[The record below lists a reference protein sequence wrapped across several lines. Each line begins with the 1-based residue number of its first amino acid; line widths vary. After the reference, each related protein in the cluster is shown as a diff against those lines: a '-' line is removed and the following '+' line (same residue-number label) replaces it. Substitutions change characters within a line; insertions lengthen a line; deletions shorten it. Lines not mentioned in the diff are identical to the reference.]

1 MAATRKKKASEPS
14 FVLPPTVPVL
24 ISVDLVAFP
33 HVMMSLYIDQPQ
45 SVKAVEAAVAADG
58 HLFVVAH
65 SSENLDGI
73 TLKDIKKVGVLCAV
87 VRMLKLA
94 DGRYKVLVQGRQR
107 ASATKLKERGEFLSA
122 KVELLDSVPFKDS
135 ASSKELLKRIQD
147 NVQLLVEHEYL
158 PEEMLLVMEEIEDP
172 GHLSDIIVAHYKL
185 ELDDAQS
192 ILEELDPVK
201 RLKATDEL
209 IQDDLQSYVI
219 SEGIKDKTREE
230 MAKGQRDYFLREQ
243 LRQIQRELGEGDDVS
258 GDLPQ
263 LRSAL
268 ERRNLPEKA
277 HVEAFRQLSRLERMH
292 SESSEYA
299 MLRTYLEWIADL
311 PWGVKTKDRFELAKA
326 KAILEEEHFG
336 LEKAKDRIL
345 EFLSVRKLKRD
356 SAGPIL
362 CLVGPPGVG
371 KTSLGRSIAHCLNRQ
386 FFRMSLG
393 GVRDEAEIRGH
404 RRTYVGA
411 LPGRIIQGLKEAG
424 SCNPVIMLDEL
435 DKVGADF
442 RGDPAAAL
450 LEILDPNQ
458 NAQFHDH
465 YLNIDFDLSNCL
477 FIATANTTDTIPE
490 ALLDRLEVLT
500 IPGYTALEKRK
511 IAERYLVPRQVADNG
526 LTKLGVTVP
535 TESLDYLV
543 EHYTREA
550 GVRNLDRQVA
560 ALCRRIARLYVET
573 KVVHS
578 TVTPEAIR
586 EWLGP
591 ARFDPEENEHEAM
604 VGLARGL
611 AWTVH
616 GGEVL
621 PVEVSIAAG
630 KGRLTLT
637 GQLGD
642 VMQESAQAAVFYA
655 RANAASLGI
664 PTDFIETHD
673 VHIHLPGGATPK
685 DGPSAGI
692 TIVTALVSAL
702 SGRAVSHEV
711 AMTGEITLRGSVL
724 AIGGLKEK
732 ALAALR
738 YGITR
743 VIIPQ
748 ANVKDLEDI
757 AEEQRAAITF
767 IPVKNVKE
775 VLNEALLPAMK
786 ETESKAT
793 GVSRTLSSTLL
804 LER

>member
-1 MAATRKKKASEPS
+1 MAAARKKKAPEQSLE
-14 FVLPPTVPVL
+14 LPPTVPVL

-45 SVKAVEAAVAADG
+45 SVKAVEAAIAAEG

-65 SSENLDGI
+65 PSEGLDGI
-73 TLKDIKKVGVLCAV
+73 TLKDIKKVGVLCGV

-107 ASATKLKERGEFLSA
+107 ASATKLKERGEYLSA
-122 KVELLDSVPFKDS
+122 KVELLESVPFKENA
-135 ASSKELLKRIQD
+135 ASRELLKRIQG

-158 PEEMLLVMEEIEDP
+158 PEEMLLVIEEIEDP
-172 GHLSDIIVAHYKL
+172 GHLSDIVVAHYKL
-185 ELDDAQS
+185 ELEDAQS
-192 ILEELDPVK
+192 LLEELDPIE
-201 RLKATDEL
+201 RLKATDDL
-209 IQDDLQSYVI
+209 IQADLQSYVI

-243 LRQIQRELGEGDDVS
+243 LRQIQRELGEGDETS
-258 GDLPQ
+258 GDLQQ
-263 LRSAL
+263 LRASL
-268 ERRNLPEKA
+268 DRRKLPEKA
-277 HVEAFRQLSRLERMH
+277 KIEAFRQFARLERMH

-311 PWGVKTKDRFELAKA
+311 PWDVKTKDRFELTKA
-326 KAILEEEHFG
+326 KTILDEEHFG

-371 KTSLGRSIAHCLNRQ
+371 KTSLGRSIANCLNRQ

-411 LPGRIIQGLKEAG
+411 LPGRLIQGLKEAG
-424 SCNPVIMLDEL
+424 SCNPVFMLDEL

-458 NAQFHDH
+458 NKQFHDH
-465 YLNIDFDLSNCL
+465 YLNIDFDLSSCL

-511 IAERYLVPRQVADNG
+511 IAERYLVPRQIADNG
-526 LTKLGVTVP
+526 LSKLGVTVP
-535 TESLDYLV
+535 SDALEYLI

-560 ALCRRIARLYVET
+560 AICRRIARGYVEKKT
-573 KVVHS
+573 LHKE
-578 TVTPEAIR
+578 VTPELVR

-591 ARFDPEENEHEAM
+591 ARFDPEENEHEAA
-604 VGLARGL
+604 VGLAQGL

-621 PVEVSIAAG
+621 PVEVSIAPG
-630 KGRLTLT
+630 KGKLTLT
-637 GQLGD
+637 GRLGD
-642 VMQESAQAAVFYA
+642 VMQESAQAAVFFA
-655 RANAASLGI
+655 RANAVSLGI
-664 PTDFIETHD
+664 PVDFIETYD
-673 VHIHLPGGATPK
+673 IHIHLPDGATPK

-702 SGRAVSHEV
+702 SGRPVSHEV
-711 AMTGEITLRGSVL
+711 AMTGEITLRGSVRV
-724 AIGGLKEK
+724 IGGLKEK

-738 YGITR
+738 HGINR
-743 VIIPQ
+743 VIIPHG
-748 ANVKDLEDI
+748 NLKDLEDI

-767 IPVKNVKE
+767 IPVKNVRE
-775 VLNEALLPAMK
+775 VLEEALLPPVK
-786 ETESKAT
+786 EQDNAKTSM
-793 GVSRTLSSTLL
+793 SRTLSSTLL